1 MPVIALPTDIL
12 ASRSTQK
19 CETGY
24 EIKTVLS
31 EGDAAVADRLMGI
44 YRQCVEHDKCL
55 LCLPF
60 TSVHEYLHSL
70 KVVP

>member
-1 MPVIALPTDIL
+1 MLLIALPTDIL
-12 ASRSTQK
+12 ASRTTQK
-19 CETGY
+19 CEIGY
-24 EIKTVLS
+24 EIKAVLS

-44 YRQCVEHDKCL
+44 YRQCVEQAQCL
-55 LCLPF
+55 LYLPF